1 MKKNTTFIPAKKS
14 IKLEQVNK
22 TAFYIFYYLFIAFL
36 SSPITAQKDSLNTTI
51 KIDSSKITYQGFSKN
66 LSQKYNGKDFEYD
79 TLEGETHNLLAR
91 AIDWLFNGLKD
102 IFGVDISPEFAKLI
116 ENIIYI
122 LLIIAA
128 IYFVIRVLVGKDAV
142 SFFKSKNNLVAPIQ
156 ITEEHIE
163 NIDLNELITNA
174 LSQKNYRLAIRYMY
188 LKALQDLSVK
198 NIIQYHFEKTNTDYY
213 REIADSSLKT
223 NFNRISYLYD
233 YIWYGEFDLDEEGYK
248 NAKKSF
254 DQLHTKM
261 NSLG

>member
-1 MKKNTTFIPAKKS
+1 MA
-14 IKLEQVNK
+14 
-22 TAFYIFYYLFIAFL
+22 
-36 SSPITAQKDSLNTTI
+36 AQKDSLNITI
-51 KIDSSKITYQGFSKN
+51 QIDSSKVILQDFSEN
-66 LSQKYNGKDFEYD
+66 LSQKYNGKEFEYN
-79 TLEGETHNLLAR
+79 TLEGETQNLLAR

-102 IFGVDISPEFAKLI
+102 IFGIDISPEFAKLI

-122 LLIIAA
+122 LLIIVA
-128 IYFVIRVLVGKDAV
+128 IYFVIRVLTGKDAV
-142 SFFKSKNNLVAPIQ
+142 SFFKNKNNLVAPIH

-174 LSQKNYRLAIRYMY
+174 LSEKNYRLAIRYMY
-188 LKALQDLSVK
+188 LKALQDLSIK

-213 REIADSSLKT
+213 KEITDSSLKT

-233 YIWYGEFDLDEEGYK
+233 YIWYGEFDLDEEGYQ